1 MSENKLHFET
11 LQLHVGQEE
20 ADPATGARAV
30 PIYQTTSYVFNNSAH
45 AAARFGLTDAGN
57 IYGRLTNPTE
67 DVLEKRI
74 AALEGGVA
82 GLAVASG
89 AAAISYTIQ
98 ALAQN
103 GGHVVAQ
110 KTIYGGSY
118 NLLEHTLP
126 NFGITATFVDAHNL
140 KEIEDA
146 IQENTRLVYL
156 ETLGNPNSDVVDI
169 ERLAQIFLELQQQGA
184 NNINLVTAGH
194 FVPQVIDALD
204 RVRHQL
210 HIPVVYNSS
219 GYETVQT
226 LRMLAGYVDV
236 YLPDLKFYSPERSAR
251 YCSAPDYF
259 AVASTAVQE
268 MFDQTGP
275 VQLDSRG
282 IIQKGTIV
290 RHMVMPDGV
299 EDSMD
304 ILSWIAEHLPLD
316 DILVSVM
323 SQYTPF
329 YKSADYPEINRRLLP
344 QEYERVLDW
353 MECMGIENG
362 FVQELSS
369 AKEEYTP
376 DFSLQGI

>member
-1 MSENKLHFET
+1 MSNPCTLCPRRCGVDRSFAVGRCGVGDSVKLARAALHFW
-11 LQLHVGQEE
+11 EE
-20 ADPATGARAV
+20 PCVSGEQGSGT
-30 PIYQTTSYVFNNSAH
+30 VFFSGCPLGCVFCQNHTISAG
-45 AAARFGLTDAGN
+45 RFG
-57 IYGRLTNPTE
+57 
-67 DVLEKRI
+67 
-74 AALEGGVA
+74 
-82 GLAVASG
+82 
-89 AAAISYTIQ
+89 
-98 ALAQN
+98 
-103 GGHVVAQ
+103 
-110 KTIYGGSY
+110 
-118 NLLEHTLP
+118 
-126 NFGITATFVDAHNL
+126 
-140 KEIEDA
+140 KEVS
-146 IQENTRLVYL
+146 T
-156 ETLGNPNSDVVDI
+156 

-226 LRMLAGYVDV
+226 LRMLAGYIDV

-259 AVASTAVQE
+259 AVASAAVQE
-268 MFDQTGP
+268 MFAQTGP

-376 DFSLQGI
+376 DFSLQGV

>member
-1 MSENKLHFET
+1 MSNPCTLCPRHCGVDRSLFTGRCGVGDSVKLARAALHFW
-11 LQLHVGQEE
+11 EE
-20 ADPATGARAV
+20 PCVSGEQGSGTIFFSGC
-30 PIYQTTSYVFNNSAH
+30 PLGCIFCQNHTISAGH
-45 AAARFGLTDAGN
+45 FG
-57 IYGRLTNPTE
+57 
-67 DVLEKRI
+67 
-74 AALEGGVA
+74 
-82 GLAVASG
+82 
-89 AAAISYTIQ
+89 
-98 ALAQN
+98 
-103 GGHVVAQ
+103 
-110 KTIYGGSY
+110 
-118 NLLEHTLP
+118 
-126 NFGITATFVDAHNL
+126 
-140 KEIEDA
+140 KE
-146 IQENTRLVYL
+146 V
-156 ETLGNPNSDVVDI
+156 SI

-259 AVASTAVQE
+259 AVASAAVQE
-268 MFDQTGP
+268 MFAQTGP

-329 YKSADYPEINRRLLP
+329 YKSADYPEINRPLLP

>member
-1 MSENKLHFET
+1 VGDSVKLARAALHFW
-11 LQLHVGQEE
+11 EE
-20 ADPATGARAV
+20 PCVSGEQGSGT
-30 PIYQTTSYVFNNSAH
+30 VFFSGCPLGCIFCQNHTISAGH
-45 AAARFGLTDAGN
+45 FG
-57 IYGRLTNPTE
+57 
-67 DVLEKRI
+67 
-74 AALEGGVA
+74 
-82 GLAVASG
+82 
-89 AAAISYTIQ
+89 
-98 ALAQN
+98 
-103 GGHVVAQ
+103 
-110 KTIYGGSY
+110 
-118 NLLEHTLP
+118 
-126 NFGITATFVDAHNL
+126 
-140 KEIEDA
+140 KE
-146 IQENTRLVYL
+146 V
-156 ETLGNPNSDVVDI
+156 SI

-259 AVASTAVQE
+259 AVASAAVQE
-268 MFDQTGP
+268 MFAQTGP

>member
-1 MSENKLHFET
+1 MSAASKAPGRSFF
-11 LQLHVGQEE
+11 
-20 ADPATGARAV
+20 PAARWAASSARTT
-30 PIYQTTSYVFNNSAH
+30 PSAQDILARRSASSGWHGFFWSYSSRAPTTSTWSLPDILFHRSSTLWTHFWEEPCVSGEQGSGTVFFSGCPLGCVFCQNHTISAGH
-45 AAARFGLTDAGN
+45 FG
-57 IYGRLTNPTE
+57 
-67 DVLEKRI
+67 
-74 AALEGGVA
+74 
-82 GLAVASG
+82 
-89 AAAISYTIQ
+89 
-98 ALAQN
+98 
-103 GGHVVAQ
+103 
-110 KTIYGGSY
+110 
-118 NLLEHTLP
+118 
-126 NFGITATFVDAHNL
+126 
-140 KEIEDA
+140 KE
-146 IQENTRLVYL
+146 V
-156 ETLGNPNSDVVDI
+156 SI

-226 LRMLAGYVDV
+226 LRMLAGYIDV

-259 AVASTAVQE
+259 AVASAAVQE
-268 MFDQTGP
+268 MFAQTGP

-362 FVQELSS
+362 FIQELSS

-376 DFSLQGI
+376 DFSLQGRSFPPLKRNIPLIFPCKGFKFSRKKGRRLCCCTVAFLLYTVNLF

>member
-1 MSENKLHFET
+1 MGDSVKLARAALHFW
-11 LQLHVGQEE
+11 EE
-20 ADPATGARAV
+20 PCVSGEQGSGT
-30 PIYQTTSYVFNNSAH
+30 VFFSGCPLGCIFCQNHTISAGH
-45 AAARFGLTDAGN
+45 FG
-57 IYGRLTNPTE
+57 
-67 DVLEKRI
+67 
-74 AALEGGVA
+74 
-82 GLAVASG
+82 
-89 AAAISYTIQ
+89 
-98 ALAQN
+98 
-103 GGHVVAQ
+103 
-110 KTIYGGSY
+110 
-118 NLLEHTLP
+118 
-126 NFGITATFVDAHNL
+126 
-140 KEIEDA
+140 KE
-146 IQENTRLVYL
+146 V
-156 ETLGNPNSDVVDI
+156 SI

-236 YLPDLKFYSPERSAR
+236 YLPDLKFYSPERSAQ

-259 AVASTAVQE
+259 AVASAAVQE
-268 MFDQTGP
+268 MFAQTGP

-344 QEYERVLDW
+344 QEYKRVLDW

>member
-1 MSENKLHFET
+1 
-11 LQLHVGQEE
+11 
-20 ADPATGARAV
+20 
-30 PIYQTTSYVFNNSAH
+30 
-45 AAARFGLTDAGN
+45 
-57 IYGRLTNPTE
+57 
-67 DVLEKRI
+67 
-74 AALEGGVA
+74 
-82 GLAVASG
+82 
-89 AAAISYTIQ
+89 
-98 ALAQN
+98 
-103 GGHVVAQ
+103 
-110 KTIYGGSY
+110 
-118 NLLEHTLP
+118 
-126 NFGITATFVDAHNL
+126 
-140 KEIEDA
+140 
-146 IQENTRLVYL
+146 
-156 ETLGNPNSDVVDI
+156 
-169 ERLAQIFLELQQQGA
+169 
-184 NNINLVTAGH
+184 
-194 FVPQVIDALD
+194 
-204 RVRHQL
+204 
-210 HIPVVYNSS
+210 
-219 GYETVQT
+219 
-226 LRMLAGYVDV
+226 
-236 YLPDLKFYSPERSAR
+236 
-251 YCSAPDYF
+251 
-259 AVASTAVQE
+259 

-344 QEYERVLDW
+344 PEYERVLDW

>member
-1 MSENKLHFET
+1 MSNPCTLCPRCCGVDRSLFTGRCGVSDSVKLARAALHFW
-11 LQLHVGQEE
+11 EE
-20 ADPATGARAV
+20 PCVSGEQGSGTIFFSGC
-30 PIYQTTSYVFNNSAH
+30 PLGCVFCQNHTISAGH
-45 AAARFGLTDAGN
+45 FG
-57 IYGRLTNPTE
+57 
-67 DVLEKRI
+67 
-74 AALEGGVA
+74 
-82 GLAVASG
+82 
-89 AAAISYTIQ
+89 
-98 ALAQN
+98 
-103 GGHVVAQ
+103 
-110 KTIYGGSY
+110 
-118 NLLEHTLP
+118 
-126 NFGITATFVDAHNL
+126 
-140 KEIEDA
+140 KE
-146 IQENTRLVYL
+146 V
-156 ETLGNPNSDVVDI
+156 SI

-329 YKSADYPEINRRLLP
+329 YKSTDYPEINRRLLP
-344 QEYERVLDW
+344 QEYERVLD
-353 MECMGIENG
+353 
-362 FVQELSS
+362 
-369 AKEEYTP
+369 
-376 DFSLQGI
+376 